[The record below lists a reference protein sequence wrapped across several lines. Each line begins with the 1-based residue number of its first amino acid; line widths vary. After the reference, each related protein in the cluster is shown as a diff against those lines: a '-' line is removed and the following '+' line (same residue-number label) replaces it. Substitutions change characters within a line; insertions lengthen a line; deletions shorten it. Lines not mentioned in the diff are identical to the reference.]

1 MALRSTSKWI
11 KKPMNVI
18 ANTILS
24 LPTPPTPHYEKKRDE
39 RRKKKGERRKKR
51 GERRKKREERR
62 KKKKERKK
70 NFTSQII
77 PHYKSN

>member
-1 MALRSTSKWI
+1 
-11 KKPMNVI
+11 MNVI

-51 GERRKKREERR
+51 GERREKRE
-62 KKKKERKK
+62 KKA
-70 NFTSQII
+70 
-77 PHYKSN
+77 